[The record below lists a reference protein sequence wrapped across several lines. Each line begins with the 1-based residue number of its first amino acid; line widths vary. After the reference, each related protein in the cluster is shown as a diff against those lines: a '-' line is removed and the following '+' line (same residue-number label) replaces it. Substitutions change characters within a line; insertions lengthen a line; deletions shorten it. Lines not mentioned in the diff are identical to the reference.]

1 MDNGHLGTMSDGNAL
16 KLVKPM
22 DLKYW
27 SFRLGQCAKQ
37 SQREVC

>member
-1 MDNGHLGTMSDGNAL
+1 MDNGHLGTMNDGNAL

-27 SFRLGQCAKQ
+27 RVLD
-37 SQREVC
+37 